1 MATAILASIRNNN
14 PGAQY
19 PGPSSRRFGALKTN
33 TIGGGHLIAQF
44 PDKVS
49 GAAALFDLLL
59 RLYVGL
65 SLKDA
70 LTKWSGGKG
79 VESYIALVSKR
90 TGLKSTDKL
99 SRTYL
104 GDPAKAITFA
114 KAIARQE
121 AGEEYPM
128 TEPEW
133 LEAYALATG
142 NLKPS
147 EREIP
152 TPWLEIAISKIG
164 LAEIHGKK
172 QHNAQIV
179 RMFALCGHPEI
190 TDDETAWCAVFVGS
204 CLIEA
209 KYPASD
215 RKGATMARSFL
226 RYGVPVKPKDVRPG
240 DLRIEKRPEGGPDA
254 GHVEFVVEVNGDRVK
269 TVAGNVSNRVK
280 YDDKPLQG
288 ANLLGYR
295 RPILGD
301 KPVIVAA
308 KESPSVTMLLG
319 SAFMAFCAWVYSWW
333 SWLLDLGGYLIG
345 AVPDVAGHVGTSVGA
360 TRMAVEQAG
369 LAIPSKILIAMA
381 IMSAS
386 LAIVRLIQQRR

>member
-1 MATAILASIRNNN
+1 MATVPASIRNNN

-19 PGPSSRRFGALKTN
+19 PGPSSRKFGAIKTN

-49 GAAALFDLLL
+49 GAAALFDLLI

-70 LTKWSGGKG
+70 ITKWSGGSSAPEY
-79 VESYIALVSKR
+79 VAAISKA

-99 SRTYL
+99 SRAVL
-104 GDPAKAITFA
+104 ADQQKMIAFGKAMAKH
-114 KAIARQE
+114 E
-121 AGEEYPM
+121 AGQEYPM
-128 TEPEW
+128 TDAEW
-133 LEAYALATG
+133 FEAYALATG
-142 NLKPS
+142 NMMPS

-152 TPWLEIAISKIG
+152 TPWLDIAISKIG
-164 LAEIHGKK
+164 LAEIPGKK
-172 QHNAQIV
+172 HNADIV

-190 TDDETAWCAVFVGS
+190 TDDETAWCAVFAGA

-209 KYPASD
+209 HYPAPE

>member
-1 MATAILASIRNNN
+1 MATVPASIRNNN

-19 PGPSSRRFGALKTN
+19 PGPSSRKFGAIKTN

-49 GAAALFDLLL
+49 GAAALFDLLI

-70 LTKWSGGKG
+70 ITKWSGGSSAPEY
-79 VESYIALVSKR
+79 VAAISKA

-99 SRTYL
+99 SRAVL
-104 GDPAKAITFA
+104 ADQQKMIAFGKAMAKH
-114 KAIARQE
+114 E
-121 AGEEYPM
+121 AGQEYPM
-128 TEPEW
+128 TDAEW
-133 LEAYALATG
+133 FEAYALATG
-142 NLKPS
+142 NMMPS

-152 TPWLEIAISKIG
+152 TPWLDIAISKIG
-164 LAEIHGKK
+164 LAEIPGKK
-172 QHNAQIV
+172 HNADIV

-190 TDDETAWCAVFVGS
+190 TDDETAWCAVFAGA

-209 KYPASD
+209 HYPAPE

-319 SAFMAFCAWVYSWW
+319 SAFMTFCAWVYSWW
-333 SWLLDLGGYLIG
+333 NYILDLGGYVVGSLPI
-345 AVPDVAGHVGTSVGA
+345 VAEHVGTSVGS
-360 TRMAVEQAG
+360 TRSIADQAG
-369 LAIPSKILIAMA
+369 LTLPSKILLAMA
-381 IMSAS
+381 IMSAT

>member
-1 MATAILASIRNNN
+1 MATAIPASIRNNN

-19 PGPSSRRFGALKTN
+19 PGPSSRKFGALKTN

-65 SLKDA
+65 TLKA
-70 LTKWSGGKG
+70 AITKWSGGNSAPEY
-79 VESYIALVSKR
+79 VAAISKA

-99 SRTYL
+99 TRAVL
-104 GDPAKAITFA
+104 ADQQKMIAFGKAMAKH
-114 KAIARQE
+114 E
-121 AGEEYPM
+121 AGQEYPM
-128 TEPEW
+128 TDAEW
-133 LEAYALATG
+133 FEAYALATG

-164 LAEIHGKK
+164 LAEIPGKRNN
-172 QHNAQIV
+172 NAEIV

-190 TDDETAWCAVFVGS
+190 TDDETAWCAVFAGS

-209 KYPASD
+209 KYQAPE

-254 GHVEFVVEVNGDRVK
+254 GHVEIVVEATGDRVK
-269 TVAGNVSNRVK
+269 TVAGNVSNKVK

-301 KPVIVAA
+301 KPVIVAV
-308 KESPSVTMLLG
+308 KESPSVMMLLG
-319 SAFMAFCAWVYSWW
+319 SAFMSICAWVYSWW
-333 SWLLDLGGYLIG
+333 TYILDLGGYLIG

-369 LAIPSKILIAMA
+369 LTLPSKILIAMA
-381 IMSAS
+381 IMSAT
-386 LAIVRLIQQRR
+386 LAIARLIQNRR